1 MRPRAQVP
9 GARTSACCPGDT
21 ATCTWTHSSQ
31 ETGRR
36 GLLCRRRWTAAGA
49 DGVGA
54 GRAELQSD
62 PATAGG
68 RCAEEQALPAERGTV
83 RVPDQAGAREQGP
96 GPMCQWPRPP
106 RASPASA
113 ARSRQPLR
121 ALPCSRGTPKP
132 RSAPCRAA
140 GQRPWTPLRPPRSRS
155 GSGWGAR
162 PRPARVPETP
172 PGPGPLDTS
181 SSTVQSLLPR
191 DLPPSFLNV
200 RLGLVRGC
208 RYVAFQKEYFHLQ

>member
-9 GARTSACCPGDT
+9 GARTSACRPGDT

-31 ETGRR
+31 ETGRG
-36 GLLCRRRWTAAGA
+36 GLVCRRRWTAAGA

-54 GRAELQSD
+54 GRAELQSHA
-62 PATAGG
+62 ATAGG

-83 RVPDQAGAREQGP
+83 RVPDQAGAGEQGP

-121 ALPCSRGTPKP
+121 ALPCSRAAPPDPAPHPAQPLGFWVGG
-132 RSAPCRAA
+132 SASASAC
-140 GQRPWTPLRPPRSRS
+140 
-155 GSGWGAR
+155 AR
-162 PRPARVPETP
+162 DA
-172 PGPGPLDTS
+172 PGPGPLDAS
-181 SSTVQSLLPR
+181 GSTVQSLLPR

>member
-9 GARTSACCPGDT
+9 GARTSACRPGDT

-31 ETGRR
+31 ETGRG
-36 GLLCRRRWTAAGA
+36 GLVCRRRWTAAGA

-54 GRAELQSD
+54 GRAELQSHA
-62 PATAGG
+62 ATAGG

-83 RVPDQAGAREQGP
+83 RVPDQAGAGEQGP

-106 RASPASA
+106 
-113 ARSRQPLR
+113 AR
-121 ALPCSRGTPKP
+121 LPSL
-132 RSAPCRAA
+132 CRAFTPA
-140 GQRPWTPLRPPRSRS
+140 APRPAVQQGSAPRSRS